1 MNAACTNQRGQAM
14 RDDIE
19 RRIRE
24 RAYHLWHESGCSGES
39 NRHWLAAEREVLAAF
54 AASAPATPLAAG
66 SSVAKKAKPRSA
78 GGARRR
84 AS

>member
-1 MNAACTNQRGQAM
+1 M

-19 RRIRE
+19 QKIRQ
-24 RAYHLWHESGCSGES
+24 RAYHLWRESGCSDGEAD
-39 NRHWLAAEREVLAAF
+39 RHWLAAEREVLAAF
-54 AASAPATPLAAG
+54 AASAPTTTRGSRGSTAKERTPEP
-66 SSVAKKAKPRSA
+66 KAKPRLA

>member
-1 MNAACTNQRGQAM
+1 M

-19 RRIRE
+19 QKIRE
-24 RAYHLWHESGCSGES
+24 RAYQLWRESGCSGES
-39 NRHWLAAEREVLAAF
+39 NRHWLAAEREVLAVF
-54 AASAPATPLAAG
+54 AASAPATPRAAG
-66 SSVAKKAKPRSA
+66 SPVAKKEKPRLA

>member
-1 MNAACTNQRGQAM
+1 M

-24 RAYHLWHESGCSGES
+24 RAYHLWRESGCSGES
-39 NRHWLAAEREVLAAF
+39 NWHWLAAEREVLAAF
-54 AASAPATPLAAG
+54 AASAPATPGPAR
-66 SSVAKKAKPRSA
+66 SSVAKKAKPGSA

>member
-1 MNAACTNQRGQAM
+1 M

-24 RAYHLWHESGCSGES
+24 RAYHLWRESGCSGES
-39 NRHWLAAEREVLAAF
+39 NRHWLAAEREVLAVF
-54 AASAPATPLAAG
+54 AASAPATPRSSG
-66 SSVAKKAKPRSA
+66 TSVAKKAKPGSA